1 MNLKELK
8 NRHQALKN
16 IVRQAYKNYV
26 PDLRLRLYKKE
37 KLRIK
42 MLLDKENK
50 TTHWI
55 IKKPALPVFLY
66 EKLTYCIESLFNIL
80 NIWVKIFIYQFI

>member
-42 MLLDKENK
+42 ILLDKENHV
-50 TTHWI
+50 TH
-55 IKKPALPVFLY
+55 
-66 EKLTYCIESLFNIL
+66 
-80 NIWVKIFIYQFI
+80 

>member
-8 NRHQALKN
+8 NRHQALKDM
-16 IVRQAYKNYV
+16 VRQAYKNYV

-42 MLLDKENK
+42 TLLDKENEI
-50 TTHWI
+50 TH
-55 IKKPALPVFLY
+55 
-66 EKLTYCIESLFNIL
+66 
-80 NIWVKIFIYQFI
+80 